1 MQEQEQEQPKLKDLL
16 EFPCSFAFKVMGEN
30 KPELADRIVE
40 VIQKTIPGDYVPTS
54 KPSSKGTYTAVSV
67 TVNATNVEQIET
79 LYKEL
84 GAIDIVRVVL

>member
-1 MQEQEQEQPKLKDLL
+1 MQEQEQPKLKDLL
-16 EFPCSFAFKVMGEN
+16 EFPCIFTFKVMGEN
-30 KPELADRIVE
+30 KPELSDRVVE
-40 VIQKTIPGDYVPTS
+40 VIQSVIPGDYTPTT

-67 TVNATNVEQIET
+67 AVNATNVEQIET